1 MDECLCMAKWQD
13 EIKIYD
19 GMPEYILSPERYNF
33 VLYER
38 NGDEKS
44 REEIEQYKDWLKS
57 CSCTREG
64 VFENTG
70 EQRRKIPWNEL
81 YRIYTFYME
90 YETKYHNKAEYGI
103 IVEQLRMLKV
113 PDEHWTTELGW
124 YLMTLI
130 DVMDHMSQEIFEH
143 YKSLEEIFK
152 TTIRTVLK
160 ENWKANFESKECAM
174 VGYAVVKACRLH
186 VLNSEKYAQVGL
198 SMIDGMIDELNG
210 TNDTEMTGVVMMA
223 YAESM
228 NFKMN

>member
-1 MDECLCMAKWQD
+1 MDECLCLAQCQKKC
-13 EIKIYD
+13 EIYD
-19 GMPEYILSPERYNF
+19 GKPEYMLSPERYDF

-38 NGDEKS
+38 TGDEKY
-44 REEIEQYKDWLKS
+44 REKIEQYKDWLKS
-57 CSCTREG
+57 CSYTRNG
-64 VFENTG
+64 VFESG
-70 EQRRKIPWNEL
+70 EEQQKKIPWNVL
-81 YRIYTFYME
+81 YRMYTFYME

-103 IVEQLRMLKV
+103 IVEQLRMLQV
-113 PDEHWTTELGW
+113 PTEQWTTELGW

-160 ENWKANFESKECAM
+160 ENWKANFESKERAM

-186 VLNSEKYAQVGL
+186 VLNSEKYAPVGL
-198 SMIDGMIDELNG
+198 SMIDGIIDELNG

-228 NFKMN
+228 NFNLN